1 MVRTTLVL
9 CDFDDGSCQR
19 PATCYKV
26 WKDGD
31 RQAWTI
37 DLCDDHAK
45 PLLAIVDGA
54 ERSDLPA
61 KPRVKLEATTLRT
74 TDQTKH
80 LKK

>member
-1 MVRTTLVL
+1 MVRTTIVL
-9 CDFDDGSCQR
+9 CDFGQGACQQ

-31 RQAWTI
+31 RQAWEI
-37 DLCDDHAK
+37 DLCDEHASA
-45 PLLAIVDGA
+45 LLVIVDGA
-54 ERSDLPA
+54 ERSDLPS
-61 KPRVKLEATTLRT
+61 KPRVKLEPTILRT